1 MLTDADLEL
10 FAAQLQQSRSLHAPL
25 PPFTQDHPRFDT
37 AAGYRVA
44 QRVQQLRVAEG
55 AVVAGRKIGFT
66 NRELWPVYRVYEPI
80 WGPMYEHTVIQ
91 LHDNQGRCSLSG
103 LFEPKIEPEIAFH
116 FTSAPQPGE
125 SAASIMQRADVIAH
139 AFEIVQSPYPGWK
152 FNTAD
157 AVAAGS
163 LHGLLLLGTPVP
175 LAALGGGLLA
185 AFENF
190 RVSLAC
196 DGVVRDRGR
205 GSNVLG
211 SPPKAV
217 AHMVQAIAQRQH
229 LGGVEPVRAGEWV
242 TTGTLTA
249 AFPVLPGQTWSTRID
264 DLRLPGLSVEFSA

>member
-1 MLTDADLEL
+1 MLSDTDLDHL
-10 FAAQLQQSRSLHAPL
+10 AAQLRQSRLAHAPL
-25 PPFTQDHPRFDT
+25 PPFTREHRHFDT
-37 AAGYRVA
+37 AAGYHVA
-44 QRVQQLRVAEG
+44 QRVQRQRVADG
-55 AVVAGRKIGFT
+55 ATVVGRKIGFT

-80 WGPMYEHTVIQ
+80 WGAMYDHTLVK
-91 LHDNQGRCSLSG
+91 LHDNQGRCSLAG

-139 AFEIVQSPYPGWK
+139 AFEIVQSPYPGWQ

-190 RVSLAC
+190 RLSLAC

-249 AFPVLPGQTWSTRID
+249 AFPVQPGQTWSTRID
-264 DLRLPGLSVEFSA
+264 DLRLPGLSVEFTD

>member
-1 MLTDADLEL
+1 MLSDTDLED
-10 FAAQLQQSRSLHAPL
+10 FAARLQHARERHTPL
-25 PPFTQDHPRFDT
+25 PPFTQEHPHFDT

-44 QRVQQLRVAEG
+44 QRVQQQRVAEG
-55 AVVAGRKIGFT
+55 ATVVGRKIGFT

-80 WGPMYEHTVIQ
+80 WGAMYDSTLVP
-91 LHDNQGRCSLSG
+91 LHDDQGRCSLAG

-116 FTSAPQPGE
+116 FASAPQPGE
-125 SAASIMQRADVIAH
+125 SAASVMQRADFVAH

-157 AVAAGS
+157 AAAAGS

-190 RVSLAC
+190 RVTLAC
-196 DGVVRDRGR
+196 NGEVRDRGR
-205 GSNVLG
+205 GANVLG
-211 SPPKAV
+211 SPPKAI
-217 AHMVQAIAQRQH
+217 AHLVQAIAQRQH
-229 LGGVEPVRAGEWV
+229 QAGIEPVRAGEWV

-249 AFPVLPGQTWSTRID
+249 AMPVQPGQTWSTRID
-264 DLRLPGLSVEFSA
+264 DLRLPGLSVEFGT

>member
-1 MLTDADLEL
+1 MLSDADLDR
-10 FAAQLQQSRSLHAPL
+10 FAAELHQSRVQHAPL
-25 PPFTQDHPRFDT
+25 PPFTQEHPHFDT

-44 QRVQQLRVAEG
+44 QRVQQQRVAEG
-55 AVVAGRKIGFT
+55 TSVVGRKIGFT

-80 WGPMYEHTVIQ
+80 WGAMYDSTLVK
-91 LHDNQGRCSLSG
+91 LHDNQGRCSLAG

-116 FTSAPQPGE
+116 FASAPQPGE
-125 SAASIMQRADVIAH
+125 SAASVMQRADFVAH

-190 RVSLAC
+190 RVTLAC
-196 DGVVRDRGR
+196 NGEVRDRGR
-205 GSNVLG
+205 GANVLG
-211 SPPKAV
+211 SPPKAI
-217 AHMVQAIAQRQH
+217 AHLVQAIAQRQH
-229 LGGVEPVRAGEWV
+229 QAGIESVRAGEWV

-249 AFPVLPGQTWSTRID
+249 AMPVLPGQTWSTRID
-264 DLRLPGLSVEFSA
+264 DLRLPGLSVEFGT